1 MALPTEFS
9 ETLASL
15 IEASASSVVRVEGGR
30 RRPVSGVVIAP
41 NQVLTVANGLEHDE
55 VVVGVEGAALKARVR
70 GRDESTDL
78 ALLELEG
85 TLTPATLDDGSQLK
99 VGHAVLRLGR
109 PGETVRATSGI
120 VSALGKRPF
129 RAAAG
134 GEIDRYL
141 ETDAAE
147 LPGFSGGPVVALNGG
162 VLGVTATGLGRQGGL
177 VIPTGTIRRVVA
189 QLERYGRVR
198 RSHLGLKLQPVEL
211 PPALHELTHE
221 ELGLLVLE
229 VEPGGPADAAGV
241 GFGDTLLHLGDDSV
255 RTLHD
260 LYGYL
265 REDRGGQ
272 TVPVRLLRQ
281 REVATVQVTLGAK

>member
-1 MALPTEFS
+1 VKLRTVLFGTSTEEPMALPTEFS

-41 NQVLTVANGLEHDE
+41 HQVVTVAYGLEHQE
-55 VVVGVEGAALKARVR
+55 LIVGVEGAAIKARVR

-78 ALLELEG
+78 ALLEVEG
-85 TLTPATLDDGSQLK
+85 TLTPAPL
-99 VGHAVLRLGR
+99 
-109 PGETVRATSGI
+109 
-120 VSALGKRPF
+120 
-129 RAAAG
+129 
-134 GEIDRYL
+134 
-141 ETDAAE
+141 
-147 LPGFSGGPVVALNGG
+147 
-162 VLGVTATGLGRQGGL
+162 
-177 VIPTGTIRRVVA
+177 IPTGTIRRVVA
-189 QLERYGRVR
+189 QLELHGRVR

-211 PPALHELTHE
+211 PPALHELTQE

-229 VEPGGPADAAGV
+229 VEPGGPADVAGV

-281 REVATVQVTLGAK
+281 RQVATVQVTLGAK